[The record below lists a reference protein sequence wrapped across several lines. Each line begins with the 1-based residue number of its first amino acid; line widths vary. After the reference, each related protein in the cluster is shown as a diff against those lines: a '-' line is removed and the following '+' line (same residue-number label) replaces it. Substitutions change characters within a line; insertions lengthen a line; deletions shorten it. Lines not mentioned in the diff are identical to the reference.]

1 MRTLESGMNTIVLD
15 GDNIL
20 SINERELWNL
30 NITLHNDWENAMSCF
45 IDNVLNGIMLE
56 QCQSFEEVI
65 EFAINREIEAAD
77 FYNKLQSL
85 VKHES
90 SIKLLKELEGMEI
103 AHADA
108 LRKFRKEDME
118 SEYVPPKILNLKIA
132 DTMEDINP
140 QSEMNYQ
147 EILVLSIKAE
157 QHANELYLKLAD
169 ETEDPNTKNMF
180 LRLADE
186 EAKHKLH
193 LEQIYD
199 DEFMV
204 EN

>member
-1 MRTLESGMNTIVLD
+1 ME
-15 GDNIL
+15 
-20 SINERELWNL
+20 
-30 NITLHNDWENAMSCF
+30 F
-45 IDNVLNGIMLE
+45 K
-56 QCQSFEEVI
+56 SFEEVI
-65 EFAINREIEAAD
+65 QFAINREIEAAD

-90 SIKLLKELEGMEI
+90 SIKLLKELEDMEL

-108 LRKFRKEDME
+108 LRKFDKDEMH
-118 SEYVPPKILNLKIA
+118 SEYVAPKIQNLKIA

-169 ETEDPNTKNMF
+169 ETEDQNTKTMF

-186 EAKHKLH
+186 EAKHKFH
-193 LEQIYD
+193 LEKIYD

>member
-1 MRTLESGMNTIVLD
+1 ME
-15 GDNIL
+15 
-20 SINERELWNL
+20 
-30 NITLHNDWENAMSCF
+30 F
-45 IDNVLNGIMLE
+45 K
-56 QCQSFEEVI
+56 SFEEVI

>member
-1 MRTLESGMNTIVLD
+1 ME
-15 GDNIL
+15 
-20 SINERELWNL
+20 
-30 NITLHNDWENAMSCF
+30 F
-45 IDNVLNGIMLE
+45 K
-56 QCQSFEEVI
+56 SFDEVI
-65 EFAINREIEAAD
+65 DFAINREIEAAD
-77 FYNKLQSL
+77 FYNKLQTL

-90 SIKLLKELEGMEI
+90 SIKLLKELEAMEI

-108 LRKFRKEDME
+108 LRKFNREELE
-118 SEYVPPKILNLKIA
+118 SEYVAPKIQNLKIA

-157 QHANELYLKLAD
+157 QHANELYLKLAA
-169 ETEDPNTKNMF
+169 ETDDKNTKNLF

-193 LEQIYD
+193 LEKIYD